1 VKQQPYIEVKENVPV
16 DRAGR
21 SVSFRKRET
30 KSCEKKKSQ
39 RKQAEEIVSDTVREV
54 RDTDNHNNDL
64 LDYAKA
70 CGNVMFME
78 DVFVPAQ
85 SQVVCMANFQGKSQ
99 VKAEHLVIEPSDDI
113 PQGLFLSRSLCKRND
128 AIPIRLMNITTEPLL
143 LQRKRVIAN
152 AYEAEVMT
160 KPEFMSTSVRKI
172 STEDTR
178 SILEQL
184 NLITD
189 LSKDEERLKK
199 LILEYIDIFRSPNQ
213 KLTCTSKL
221 THRIITE
228 DVSPICKRPYRVP
241 YQRQEILKKEIN
253 KLLDDGVIT
262 ESESP
267 WSFPAILIE
276 KKAHPG
282 EEAQFRLCIDF
293 RTLNNITKT
302 DFFPLP
308 YLEDT
313 IDRLAGASLFSTMDL
328 ASGYF
333 QIPLHPDDQEKT
345 AFSTFDNHYEF
356 KRMPMGLKNAP
367 ATWQR
372 FMNHIFANLSYKECL
387 LYLDDV
393 IVFSSD
399 NIEEHLNRLR
409 HVFEKMRESNLK
421 FKPTKCHFL
430 KKEVEYLGHIVTQE
444 GYKPNPNKIE
454 IVKNYPQPKKAKD
467 IRAFLG
473 LAGFYRKFVPNFS
486 KISQPLTELTKNNV
500 VFKWTEL
507 QQQAFEVLKHALV
520 TPPILKYP
528 CLNKEFILNTD
539 ASGTAIGAIL
549 TQKYDGIEHPVCYAS
564 RTLNPA
570 ERRYSTIERELLAV
584 VWAVKKYRIYLTGV
598 HFTIVTDHR
607 PLKYLLT
614 IKDPSSRLAK
624 WAMFLMEY
632 SFTIEYKPGRMH
644 TNVDTLSRIKTEE
657 EHESKV
663 IATIQHEIQERPA
676 ISVIWSKP
684 ELAELQ
690 RKDAELRDI
699 IDNQLNTSD
708 VF

>member
-1 VKQQPYIEVKENVPV
+1 MKVSWTTWETKKGTESSVKQELTELREKMQRLEDKCNEMFVKNSSILIVLENLKEAVTINHQTLFPK
-16 DRAGR
+16 DHEYDHFEAIAGR
-21 SVSFRKRET
+21 APSSQKEKRQSRVGVEGKVPINGAGEST
-30 KSCEKKKSQ
+30 SLKEKKTRHCKKRSP
-39 RKQAEEIVSDTVREV
+39 RKQAERVADTQSDIVGKVSDI
-54 RDTDNHNNDL
+54 DISNNELPDF
-64 LDYAKA
+64 AKVY
-70 CGNVMFME
+70 GNVMLME
-78 DVFVPAQ
+78 DLFVPAR
-85 SQVVCMANFQGKSQ
+85 SQVVCMANLQGNSR
-99 VKAEHLVIEPSDDI
+99 VKAQHMVLEPSDDI
-113 PQGLFLSRSLCKRND
+113 PQGLFLSRSLCKRD
-128 AIPIRLMNITTEPLL
+128 KTIPIRLMNITDKPLL
-143 LQRKRVIAN
+143 IQRKRVIAN
-152 AYEAEVMT
+152 AYEAEVSI
-160 KPEFMSTSVRKI
+160 KPECMSTTIRKI
-172 STEDTR
+172 SVEDTK

-184 NLITD
+184 QLVND
-189 LSKDEERLKK
+189 LSTDEEKLKK

-228 DVSPICKRPYRVP
+228 DVPPICKRPYKVP
-241 YQRQEILKKEIN
+241 YQRQELLKKEIS
-253 KLLDDGVIT
+253 KLLEDEVIT

-276 KKAHPG
+276 KKTHPG
-282 EEAQFRLCIDF
+282 EDAQFRLCIDF
-293 RTLNNITKT
+293 RTLNSITKT

-333 QIPLHPDDQEKT
+333 QIPLHADDQEKT

-430 KKEVEYLGHIVTQE
+430 KKEVEYLGHIVTQD

-454 IVKNYPQPKKAKD
+454 IVKNYPQLKTVKD

-486 KISQPLTELTKNNV
+486 KISQPLTELTKNNTA
-500 VFKWTEL
+500 FKWTE
-507 QQQAFEVLKHALV
+507 
-520 TPPILKYP
+520 
-528 CLNKEFILNTD
+528 
-539 ASGTAIGAIL
+539 
-549 TQKYDGIEHPVCYAS
+549 
-564 RTLNPA
+564 
-570 ERRYSTIERELLAV
+570 
-584 VWAVKKYRIYLTGV
+584 
-598 HFTIVTDHR
+598 
-607 PLKYLLT
+607 
-614 IKDPSSRLAK
+614 
-624 WAMFLMEY
+624 
-632 SFTIEYKPGRMH
+632 
-644 TNVDTLSRIKTEE
+644 
-657 EHESKV
+657 
-663 IATIQHEIQERPA
+663 
-676 ISVIWSKP
+676 
-684 ELAELQ
+684 
-690 RKDAELRDI
+690 
-699 IDNQLNTSD
+699 
-708 VF
+708 